1 VLPRISLGQIAFAEP
16 AWLWLL
22 IVPAL
27 LLVTWFWRLAAR
39 RADVRRLYRH
49 RTLPVRERLGVA
61 GDLPFWLAVT
71 AAVAALILALA
82 RPVGPTTLVRQGGI
96 DLVILLDGSSSM
108 RVADVPGNRWRR
120 SMRFLRML
128 GDALSWKDDRIAM
141 ALFARIAAP
150 QIRLTTDPNTFF
162 FFLDHL
168 SNESPF
174 RLDDEAS
181 WDTNLER
188 GIHWGLR
195 LIERDEELHGR
206 SSNAALFVLLTDGE
220 TWSGE
225 VEKSLAR
232 ARERRVPVYVVG
244 VGTLSGGRM
253 PAFKGPTGEEERDP
267 ETPLISRLDREG
279 LQRIAAEGLGQ
290 YFELGRE
297 SDRRIANAIID
308 AGQRRA
314 PSLGVTEQSEPL
326 YWYFLCLAAGFAGVG
341 LLFLREKTELAL
353 QLGAA
358 VAVLIVLAR
367 VLW

>member
-1 VLPRISLGQIAFAEP
+1 VLPRISLGQISFVEP

-22 IVPAL
+22 VVPGV
-27 LLVTWFWRLAAR
+27 LLVIWFWRLGAR
-39 RADVRRLYRH
+39 RADVRRLNRH
-49 RTLPVRERLGVA
+49 RTLPVRERIGVA

-82 RPVGPTTLVRQGGI
+82 RPVGPATLVRQGGI

-120 SMRFLRML
+120 SMRF
-128 GDALSWKDDRIAM
+128 
-141 ALFARIAAP
+141 LFARIAAP

-206 SSNAALFVLLTDGE
+206 SSNAPLFVLLTDGE

-290 YFELGRE
+290 YYEIGRE

-314 PSLGVTEQSEPL
+314 PSLGVTEQSEPRD
-326 YWYFLCLAAGFAGVG
+326 WYFLCLAAGFAGVG

-358 VAVLIVLAR
+358 VAVLAVLAR